1 MILFLCL
8 RWWYGAGWQ
17 WIWRSV
23 LVERLVWVNEVFS
36 TSDLLKTL
44 FAPYR
49 QTFAG
54 RIKGSLGDQLRAFA
68 DRSIS
73 RVIGAIV
80 RLALVFVALIGSGIV
95 TLVALLTLI
104 VWPFLPL
111 MPAISVAM
119 MIIGVGV

>member
-1 MILFLCL
+1 M
-8 RWWYGAGWQ
+8 
-17 WIWRSV
+17 
-23 LVERLVWVNEVFS
+23 ERLVWVNEVFS